1 MLKQKI
7 QFKSREKT
15 IRMIFALDRWA
26 DEYKR
31 TYSKA
36 FCIVQIK
43 LQEFLLRKIWIFNFS
58 LKMSDGH
65 VNYNLMYNLLY
76 KFHDFETILKMQLNS
91 KHPSFSHRFPIDKI
105 FRFLSLFR

>member
-1 MLKQKI
+1 MIIMLKQKI

-31 TYSKA
+31 IYSKA

-43 LQEFLLRKIWIFNFS
+43 LQEFLLQKIWIFNFS

-65 VNYNLMYNLLY
+65 VNYNLLYNLLY
-76 KFHDFETILKMQLNS
+76 TFLHFETILKMQLNS
-91 KHPSFSHRFPIDKI
+91 EHPSFSHRFPIVKFSD
-105 FRFLSLFR
+105 F